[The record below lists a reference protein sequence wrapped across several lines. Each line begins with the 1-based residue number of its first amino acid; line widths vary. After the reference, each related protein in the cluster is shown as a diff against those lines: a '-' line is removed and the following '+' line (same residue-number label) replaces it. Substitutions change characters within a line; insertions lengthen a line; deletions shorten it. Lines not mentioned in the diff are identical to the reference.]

1 MGIAERLRAEDMG
14 YHFPMKIVYNEV
26 KRPGG
31 TVRNHPHP
39 EQAKAVCR
47 GVFFCEQF
55 LFK

>member
-39 EQAKAVCR
+39 EQITCLSGCA
-47 GVFFCEQF
+47 FY
-55 LFK
+55 